1 LARKKKKSENETI
14 QKEEEPNKPPQT
26 DVIKEDHK
34 EEKTDKNENE
44 TKNMKK

>member
-1 LARKKKKSENETI
+1 MI

-26 DVIKEDHK
+26 DVIKGDHK

-44 TKNMKK
+44 TKKYEKMI